1 MKYNLYS
8 KYNIVLYDRPNPT
21 EVLKYRVYGKDCCI
35 ESKWKI
41 ILAEMTNYWVKS
53 HVLQLFKW
61 CLGGLYQLSKFPILP
76 F

>member
-41 ILAEMTNYWVKS
+41 ILAEMTNY
-53 HVLQLFKW
+53 
-61 CLGGLYQLSKFPILP
+61 
-76 F
+76 